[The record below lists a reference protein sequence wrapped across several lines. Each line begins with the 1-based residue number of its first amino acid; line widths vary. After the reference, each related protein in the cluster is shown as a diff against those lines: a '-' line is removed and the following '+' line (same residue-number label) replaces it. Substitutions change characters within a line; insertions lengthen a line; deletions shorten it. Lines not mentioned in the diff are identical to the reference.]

1 MTILKDSTTKKIVRV
16 FFMFLC
22 PHLIRKMRQ
31 VGCFCYNAFTKDVLA
46 AMIESHAL
54 VTKNKGVRRG
64 GTFQQFAYGKMVPVG
79 ARVSQGDAPGDGY
92 APYAHMTSD
101 TVEAIDA
108 LMAHGRVCSCFPH
121 GISAILTEALGC
133 RFVSHSYSAIHARY
147 RARLSRNQHIK

>member
-1 MTILKDSTTKKIVRV
+1 M
-16 FFMFLC
+16 
-22 PHLIRKMRQ
+22 RKMRQ

-79 ARVSQGDAPGDGY
+79 ARVPQGGAPGDGY

-108 LMAHGRVCSCFPH
+108 LMAHGRVCPCSH
-121 GISAILTEALGC
+121 HRITAILTKTLGC
-133 RFVSHSYSAIHARY
+133 RFVAYSSSAIHPRY